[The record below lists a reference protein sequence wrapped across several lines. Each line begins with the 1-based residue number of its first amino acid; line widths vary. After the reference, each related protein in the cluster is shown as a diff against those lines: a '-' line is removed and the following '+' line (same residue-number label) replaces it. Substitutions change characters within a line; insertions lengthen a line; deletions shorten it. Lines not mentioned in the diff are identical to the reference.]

1 MLDIVIVNWNAG
13 SQLLECLESINVAC
27 DSDVKLNRVV
37 VVDNASVDGS
47 LEAISHLTL
56 PLTIIQN
63 GENLGF
69 GRACNQGALESKA
82 DFLLFLNPDTRLFP
96 DSLFSPLQFLENKK
110 NSKIGIC
117 GIQLVDET
125 GIVVRTCARFPRAN
139 TFTIKMLGLDR
150 IFPVLFKSNF
160 MTEWDH
166 NETMEVDQ
174 VMGAFFLIRRS
185 LYDALGGFDE
195 RFFVYFEEVDI
206 SYRASK
212 SGWKT
217 IFLASA
223 QVFHKGGGTSQQVKA
238 RRLFYSIRSRILY
251 AFKHYHMLSA
261 TYLLVLTLLIEPL
274 SRIIHAFGWGS
285 KSQISE
291 TFIAYQ
297 MLLKQLPTMML
308 VALKR
313 NKDDT

>member
-1 MLDIVIVNWNAG
+1 
-13 SQLLECLESINVAC
+13 
-27 DSDVKLNRVV
+27 
-37 VVDNASVDGS
+37 
-47 LEAISHLTL
+47 
-56 PLTIIQN
+56 
-63 GENLGF
+63 
-69 GRACNQGALESKA
+69 
-82 DFLLFLNPDTRLFP
+82 
-96 DSLFSPLQFLENKK
+96 
-110 NSKIGIC
+110 
-117 GIQLVDET
+117 
-125 GIVVRTCARFPRAN
+125 
-139 TFTIKMLGLDR
+139 
-150 IFPVLFKSNF
+150 

-206 SYRASK
+206 SYRAYK

-238 RRLFYSIRSRILY
+238 SRLFYSIRSRILY

-261 TYLLVLTLLIEPL
+261 IYLLVLTLLIEPL
-274 SRIIHAFGWGS
+274 SRIIQAFGRGS

-291 TFIAYQ
+291 TLIAYQ
-297 MLLKQLPTMML
+297 MLLKQLPKMMS

-313 NKDDT
+313 NKDDI